1 MLMKEA
7 VGDFVEVVIANFES
21 AEKEGEA
28 AAGDARR
35 AIALMRAEP
44 LVACETAPASTT
56 ASRHWEAVLAMA
68 EASGQAPAADALRR
82 VGPALRWKSLKGY
95 YGAPAANLSDDMA
108 AGFVAGQEGGL
119 CATRTYGLFL
129 LLLGPH
135 TLYPP
140 HAHPMIE
147 LYYPLAGTADWKR
160 GDEDWAPKAPG
171 TFIHH
176 PSGVAHATRPGTE
189 PMLAFGV
196 VFGDLGTPAVLI

>member
-7 VGDFVEVVIANFES
+7 VGAFVEVVIANFENS
-21 AEKEGEA
+21 ENESEA

-44 LVACETAPASTT
+44 LVTCETAPADTT

-68 EASGQAPAADALRR
+68 GASGQAPAAASLRR
-82 VGPALRWKSLKGY
+82 VGGALRWNSLKEY
-95 YGAPAANLSDDMA
+95 YGAPAAGLSDDMA
-108 AGFVAGQEGGL
+108 ACSVAGREGGL
-119 CATRTYGLFL
+119 FATRTYGLFL

-135 TLYPP
+135 TLYPL

-160 GDEDWAPKAPG
+160 GNEGWAPKAPG